1 MLVPMSGIKGLE
13 GKVLHRAYE
22 ENMKEL
28 TQYTREFPSRTSLSQ
43 RGVNE

>member
-1 MLVPMSGIKGLE
+1 MLVPMSGIKGPE

-28 TQYTREFPSRTSLSQ
+28 TLYTHEFPSRTSLSQ
-43 RGVNE
+43 RGENE